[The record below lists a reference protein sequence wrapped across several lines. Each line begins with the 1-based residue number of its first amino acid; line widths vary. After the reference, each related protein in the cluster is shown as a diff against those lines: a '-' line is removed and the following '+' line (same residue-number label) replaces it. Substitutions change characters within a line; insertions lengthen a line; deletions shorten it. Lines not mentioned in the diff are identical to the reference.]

1 MADEKRRFR
10 IGNLFRRTTPKPAD
24 RTIYNPGIQEKD
36 TSYLL
41 TSPVIYHIA
50 QQSVIVRTCTTQ
62 LKQEIFRRGYLWE
75 EKFVKKCTDCG
86 KEHQSPVEQCAEC
99 GSMNL
104 EKPNP
109 DQLKYAQKFLDGYVN
124 K

>member
-1 MADEKRRFR
+1 MKKKIQNRKHF
-10 IGNLFRRTTPKPAD
+10 RTTPKPAD

-41 TSPVIYHIA
+41 TSPIIYHIA
-50 QQSVIVRTCTTQ
+50 QQSVIVRTCTTTKAGGIQ
-62 LKQEIFRRGYLWE
+62 KRIPMGRKVR
-75 EKFVKKCTDCG
+75 EKRCKDCG
-86 KEHQSPVEQCAEC
+86 KEHQSPVEQCVEC

-109 DQLKYAQKFLDGYVN
+109 EQLQYDKSS
-124 K
+124 